1 MDDHEGV
8 SQASV
13 AGNNAGKGKNNNLVF
28 DAAAFAV
35 QMPAVT
41 VTYSTCVYVCMR

>member
-8 SQASV
+8 SQAPVTS
-13 AGNNAGKGKNNNLVF
+13 NNAGKGKNNNLVP
-28 DAAAFAV
+28 DATAFAV
-35 QMPAVT
+35 QMPTVT